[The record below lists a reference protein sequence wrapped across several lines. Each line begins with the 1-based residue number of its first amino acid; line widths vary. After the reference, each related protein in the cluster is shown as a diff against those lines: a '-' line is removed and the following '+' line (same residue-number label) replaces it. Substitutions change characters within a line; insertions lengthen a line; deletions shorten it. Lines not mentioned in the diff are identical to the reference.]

1 MKFQE
6 KLSVEY
12 IWFIV
17 VYENI
22 WFMLTFEFPGI
33 QIWIPGNSKVEIWI
47 PGIPTGI
54 QTRV

>member
-33 QIWIPGNSKVEIWI
+33 QIWIPGNSKVKIWI